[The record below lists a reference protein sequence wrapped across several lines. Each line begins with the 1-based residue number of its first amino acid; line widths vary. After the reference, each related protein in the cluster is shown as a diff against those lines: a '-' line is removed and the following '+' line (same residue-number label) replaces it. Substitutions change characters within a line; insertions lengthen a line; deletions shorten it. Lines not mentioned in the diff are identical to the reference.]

1 MSENNGGS
9 RQSRM
14 ATEPIV
20 PLVLSCSLP
29 LVISLVVQG
38 LYNIVDS
45 FFVARISETALTAT
59 SLASPVQILMVAVSV
74 GTGVGVNSLISR
86 CLGSGQNDEANNVAT
101 TGLFLSILSSILF
114 ICFGIFFSRSFL
126 LAYTDDPELLEMSHS
141 YLSIVTIFCS
151 GIFLATTGERLLQA
165 TGNSF
170 LSMCSQVAGALANC
184 ILDPI
189 FIFGYFGLPA
199 MGVTGAA
206 IATVMG
212 QWLAAICSLVLNVI
226 LNHDI
231 HFVFKGFKLKK
242 ETVLGIYKVGAPAML
257 VQGITSIQAILLN
270 KMLIGISA
278 TAVAFFGIY
287 SKILNFVMMPV
298 NGLGQGQIP
307 IVGYSYGAKN
317 RDRLLGAFR
326 VTSYICIAYMLTVTV
341 VFEIFA
347 GPILLFFNAGEEMLG
362 IGVHAIHIMVSTLVF
377 AAFVVV
383 VGNFFT
389 GMGNGIVNMICT
401 SVRGLLPLAIIAV
414 VDMVAPLD
422 YIWFAFPVSDTI
434 AVALSIYLFMREYR
448 KNIVKI

>member
-1 MSENNGGS
+1 MSENNSNS
-9 RQSRM
+9 RQSKM

-45 FFVARISETALTAT
+45 FFVARISEQALTAT
-59 SLASPVQILMVAVSV
+59 SLASPIQILMVAVSV

-86 CLGSGQNDEANNVAT
+86 CLGSGEYDEADNVAT
-101 TGLFLSILSSILF
+101 TGLILSIVSSALF
-114 ICFGIFFSRSFL
+114 ICFGLFFSRSFL
-126 LAYTDDPELLEMSHS
+126 LAYTDDPELLEMGHS

-170 LSMCSQVAGALANC
+170 LSMCAQITGAVANC

-189 FIFGYFGLPA
+189 MIFGYFGLPS

-206 IATVMG
+206 VATVIG
-212 QWLAAICSLVLNVI
+212 QWLAAAISLILNVI

-231 HFVFKGFKLKK
+231 HFVFRGFKLKK
-242 ETVLGIYKVGAPAML
+242 ETVMGIYKVGAPAML
-257 VQGITSIQAILLN
+257 VQGVTSIQTILLN

-278 TAVAFFGIY
+278 TAVAFFGVY
-287 SKILNFVMMPV
+287 HKIQSFIMMPV

-307 IVGYSYGAKN
+307 IVGYSYGSKR
-317 RDRLLGAFR
+317 RDRLMGAFR
-326 VTSYICIAYMLTVTV
+326 VTSYICIAFMLIVTV
-341 VFEIFA
+341 IFEIFA
-347 GPILLFFNAGEEMLG
+347 GPILLLFNAGEEMME
-362 IGVHAIHIMVSTLVF
+362 IGVFALRVMSSTFAF

-389 GMGNGIVNMICT
+389 GMGNGIVNMTCT
-401 SVRGLLPLAIIAV
+401 SIRGLLPLAIIAV

-422 YIWFAFPVSDTI
+422 YIWYAFPVSDII
-434 AVALSIYLFMREYR
+434 AFALSIFLFVREYR
-448 KNIVKI
+448 KNIAKI